1 MSTKI
6 DARTTF
12 FFLKLSGLE
21 IITSCASA
29 ARFTTVSIEFMLH
42 TTHTGQSMARDNG
55 YSWLVYQ
62 LVLSDVAI
70 SFV

>member
-21 IITSCASA
+21 PITSCASA
-29 ARFTTVSIEFMLH
+29 ARFTTVSTKGIEYEAWVGCDSEFH
-42 TTHTGQSMARDNG
+42 AYGDHQTDHQTA
-55 YSWLVYQ
+55 V
-62 LVLSDVAI
+62 
-70 SFV
+70 